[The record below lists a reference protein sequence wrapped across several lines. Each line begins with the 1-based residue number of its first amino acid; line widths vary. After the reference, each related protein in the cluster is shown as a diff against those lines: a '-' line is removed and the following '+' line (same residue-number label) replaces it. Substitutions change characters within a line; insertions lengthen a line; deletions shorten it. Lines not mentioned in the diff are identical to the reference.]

1 MANNGFIS
9 GALLKCTRGAT
20 MVETTLTLA
29 LMLGLTFGIIEF
41 ANALWQWN
49 TAEKATKVGA
59 RLAATADPVAQELKT
74 FDCTTS
80 AILLGTSC
88 KDVNAATFGT
98 VICSGATTSCSGGFA
113 YSSAAMAVIVTGMQ
127 AVFPRIQT
135 SNVVVEYRDVRLGFA
150 GRGRAVPAITVR
162 LTGMTYTFTA
172 IDDLYGLGPIT
183 MPDFRATLTGEDLS
197 DDGA

>member
-1 MANNGFIS
+1 MANS
-9 GALLKCTRGAT
+9 DSMLRALLKCTRGAT
-20 MVETTLTLA
+20 MVETTLTLV

-49 TAEKATKVGA
+49 SAEKATKIGA

-74 FDCTTS
+74 FDCATG

-88 KDVNAATFGT
+88 KDPSAATFGT
-98 VICSGATTSCSGGFA
+98 VVCSGATTSCSGGYA
-113 YSSAAMAVIVTGMQ
+113 YSSAAMAVIVSGMQ
-127 AVFPRIQT
+127 AFFPRIQT

-162 LTGMTYTFTA
+162 LTGMIYTFTA
-172 IDDLYGLGPIT
+172 IDNLYGLGPIT

>member
-1 MANNGFIS
+1 MASDGTMLR
-9 GALLKCTRGAT
+9 ALLKCRRGAT
-20 MVETTLTLA
+20 MVETTLTLV

-49 TAEKATKVGA
+49 SAEKATKIGA
-59 RLAATADPVAQELKT
+59 RLAATADPVAQPLKT
-74 FDCTTS
+74 FDCATAT
-80 AILLGTSC
+80 ILLGTSC
-88 KDVNAATFGT
+88 KDPSAATFGT
-98 VICSGATTSCSGGFA
+98 IVCSGATSSCSGGYA

-127 AVFPRIQT
+127 AIFPRIQT
-135 SNVVVEYRDVRLGFA
+135 ANVIVEYRDVRLGFA

-172 IDDLYGLGPIT
+172 IDNLYGLGPIT

>member
-1 MANNGFIS
+1 MLRD
-9 GALLKCTRGAT
+9 LLKCTRGAST
-20 MVETTLTLA
+20 VETALTLV
-29 LMLGLTFGIIEF
+29 LMLGLTFGIVEF

-59 RLAATADPVAQELKT
+59 RLAATADPVAQQLKT
-74 FDCTTS
+74 FDCATS
-80 AILLGTSC
+80 TIVLGTNC
-88 KDVNAATFGT
+88 KDPSAATFGT
-98 VICSGATTSCSGGFA
+98 ITCSGATTSCSGGYT
-113 YSSAAMAVIVTGMQ
+113 YSSTAMAAVVSGMQ

-135 SNVVVEYRDVRLGFA
+135 ANVVVEYRDVRLGFA
-150 GRGRAVPAITVR
+150 GRGRAVPVITVR

-172 IDDLYGLGPIT
+172 LDNLYGLGPIT

>member
-1 MANNGFIS
+1 MANKGLRLA
-9 GALLKCTRGAT
+9 ALLGCTRGVT
-20 MVETTLTLA
+20 MVETALTLV
-29 LMLGLTFGIIEF
+29 LMLGLTFGIVEF
-41 ANALWQWN
+41 ANVLWQWN
-49 TAEKATKVGA
+49 TAEKATKVGV
-59 RLAATADPVAQELKT
+59 RLAATADPVAQELKS
-74 FDCTTS
+74 FDCATAT
-80 AILLGTSC
+80 ILLGTSC
-88 KDVNAATFGT
+88 KDASAATFGT
-98 VICSGATTSCSGGFA
+98 VVCSGPTTSCSGGYA
-113 YSSAAMAVIVTGMQ
+113 YSAAAMAVIVTGMQ

-135 SNVVVEYRDVRLGFA
+135 SNVIVEYRDVRLGFA